1 MKITKVII
9 DNYRLLKHVELR
21 VDDTTVIVGKNNT
34 GKTSL
39 MNFIQLILSDR
50 NKQFT
55 FDDYPVSLR
64 NDMYQFII
72 DVNLETFNIE
82 EVTNFFKEPSI
93 RIEIDYSS
101 LKEDSPIGMLRPFV
115 IDLDSKVTQAVLLAK
130 FGLTVSKELFSTFI
144 YEIRSNKEYIDGD
157 DTVRKSIIRDNLAI
171 TFSSFYKLSVY
182 AVNPINE
189 EDKQL
194 KTQEELKNLLSIHFV
209 RAERAM
215 DESDEGNNRP
225 LEKLLDRI
233 FSPITDLENE
243 DESKEG
249 KKKSEIAKLRGGLQD
264 VVLEFNAT
272 VNKTIDEKMA
282 ELIRKSIGFG
292 YPDTEEVSLSART
305 NIKLDDQIKKNT
317 DLWYVESSTNEFLP
331 STLNGLGYK
340 NLLKIEFELVNYFQS
355 LDNDSVG
362 RIYLLFIE
370 EPESHM
376 HPQLQQKF
384 IEFLSDYL
392 KELSKKDVQVLIT
405 THSSHIVNQVD
416 FKKIRYVRKKSQEI
430 DYKDLDKFSKE
441 KPTNTAFIKKYL
453 TLYKCDLF
461 FADKA
466 ILFEGS
472 SERLLLPEMIR
483 KMGIEKK
490 FDGVNIGLD
499 RQYVTL
505 IEVGGAYAHLFFDFL
520 AFLEIPTLIITDID
534 SVGEDRKKCVVSKGI
549 STSNQTIKEWLKQ
562 YTGYKEDK
570 INTDQTLLELI
581 QKLTDDNKT
590 HDKIH
595 LAFQKEENSI
605 CPRSLEEALINV
617 NREIYELD
625 ESTKE
630 EDIIFADKSKIDFAL
645 RLIID
650 HPNFIIP
657 KYIQDGLMW
666 LNKCSIYEEVKHE

>member
-1 MKITKVII
+1 
-9 DNYRLLKHVELR
+9 
-21 VDDTTVIVGKNNT
+21 
-34 GKTSL
+34 
-39 MNFIQLILSDR
+39 
-50 NKQFT
+50 
-55 FDDYPVSLR
+55 
-64 NDMYQFII
+64 
-72 DVNLETFNIE
+72 
-82 EVTNFFKEPSI
+82 
-93 RIEIDYSS
+93 
-101 LKEDSPIGMLRPFV
+101 MLRPFV
-115 IDLDSKVTQAVLLAK
+115 IDLDSTVTQAVLLAK
-130 FGLTVSKELFSTFI
+130 FGLNVSKELFSTFV
-144 YEIRSNKEYIDGD
+144 YEVRSNKDYIVGD
-157 DTVRKSIIRDNLAI
+157 DTVRKSIIKDNLAI

-182 AVNPINE
+182 AINPINE
-189 EDKQL
+189 EDRQL
-194 KTQEELKNLLSIHFV
+194 KTQEDLKNLLSIHFV

-215 DESDEGNNRP
+215 DESDEGNNKP

-249 KKKSEIAKLRGGLQD
+249 KKKSEIAKLRDGLQD
-264 VVLEFNAT
+264 VVSEFNAT

-282 ELIRKSIGFG
+282 ELIRKSVGFG
-292 YPDTEEVSLSART
+292 YPDSEEVSLSART
-305 NIKLDDQIKKNT
+305 NIRLDDQIKKNT

-405 THSSHIVNQVD
+405 THSSHIINQVD
-416 FKKIRYVRKKSQEI
+416 FKKIRYAKRKSQEI

-483 KMGIEKK
+483 KLGIDKK
-490 FDGVNIGLD
+490 FDDVNIGLD
-499 RQYVTL
+499 KQYVTL
-505 IEVGGAYAHLFFDFL
+505 IEVGGAYAYLFFDFL
-520 AFLEIPTLIITDID
+520 EFLEIPTLIITDID
-534 SVGEDRKKCVVSKGI
+534 SVGEDRKKCVVSKGV
-549 STSNQTIKEWLKQ
+549 STSNQTIKQWLKQ
-562 YTGYKEDK
+562 YLGYKEEDK
-570 INTDQTLLELI
+570 ARTDQKQLKLI
-581 QKLTDDNKT
+581 RELTDDNKT
-590 HDKIH
+590 HGKIH
-595 LAFQKEENSI
+595 LAFQKEENSV
-605 CPRSLEEALINV
+605 CPRSLEEALINA
-617 NREIYELD
+617 NREIYGLSEHSNEETIIFVD
-625 ESTKE
+625 ESKT
-630 EDIIFADKSKIDFAL
+630 DFAL
-645 RLIID
+645 KLIIK
-650 HPNFIIP
+650 HPDFIIP
-657 KYIQDGLMW
+657 KYIQDGLIW

>member
-130 FGLTVSKELFSTFI
+130 FGLTLSKELFSTFI
-144 YEIRSNKEYIDGD
+144 YEIRSNKEYIEGD

-194 KTQEELKNLLSIHFV
+194 KTQEDLKNLLSIHFV

-416 FKKIRYVRKKSQEI
+416 FKKIRYVRRKSQEI

-490 FDGVNIGLD
+490 FDDVNIGLD